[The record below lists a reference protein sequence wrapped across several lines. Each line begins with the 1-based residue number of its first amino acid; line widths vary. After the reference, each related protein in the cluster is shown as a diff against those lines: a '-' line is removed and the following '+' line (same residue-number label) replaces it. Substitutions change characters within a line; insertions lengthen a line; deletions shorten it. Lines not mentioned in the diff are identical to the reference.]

1 MSCFGLYPQLK
12 RYFPT
17 QKELADTAC
26 MGRTRLWECL
36 TGKKE
41 FTDQEKRAIWNAIL
55 VKTNKLE
62 VSGDFDEQFKRKAG

>member
-1 MSCFGLYPQLK
+1 MIRSGLYPQLGK
-12 RYFPT
+12 YFKT
-17 QKELADTAC
+17 TEELANAGC

-55 VKTNKLE
+55 VKENKLE

>member
-1 MSCFGLYPQLK
+1 MIRSGLYPQLGK
-12 RYFPT
+12 YF
-17 QKELADTAC
+17 KNAEELAAGC

-62 VSGDFDEQFKRKAG
+62 VSGDFDAQFKRKAG

>member
-1 MSCFGLYPQLK
+1 MIRSGLYPQLG
-12 RYFPT
+12 RYFKS

-41 FTDQEKRAIWNAIL
+41 FTEAEKRAIWNAIL
-55 VKTNKLE
+55 IKENKIE